1 VCFFKAKNR
10 KKKAWKRGEDKK
22 ERKEEEKLTWRRE
35 GVNGDKVRFQRRRF
49 GKGSTSAKRLYKES
63 YFRKLI

>member
-1 VCFFKAKNR
+1 L
-10 KKKAWKRGEDKK
+10 KRGEDKK

-49 GKGSTSAKRLYKES
+49 GKGSNISKEA
-63 YFRKLI
+63 I